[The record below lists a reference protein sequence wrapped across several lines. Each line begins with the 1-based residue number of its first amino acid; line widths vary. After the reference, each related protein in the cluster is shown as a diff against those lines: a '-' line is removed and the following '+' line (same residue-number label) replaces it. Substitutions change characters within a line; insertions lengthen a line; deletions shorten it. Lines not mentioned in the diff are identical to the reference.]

1 MSDIRVETERLI
13 LRPPTLEDFPRWAE
27 FQADPE
33 TTRFIGGIK
42 TPAETWRILA
52 TVAGAWTLTGVGFFS
67 VIEKSTGL
75 WLGRIGPW
83 RPHGWPGAEI
93 GWSLHPD
100 ATGKGYAQEAAVA
113 SMDYAFDVLG
123 WDDVIHT
130 IEDGNAASARLAQR
144 LGSRNRGPSPLPEP
158 FAGVVADVWGQS
170 REEWAVNRRT
180 LIR

>member
-33 TTRFIGGIK
+33 TTRFIGGVK

-83 RPHGWPGAEI
+83 KPHGWPGAEV

-100 ATGKGYAQEAAVA
+100 ATGKGYALEAAIA
-113 SMDYAFDVLG
+113 SMDYAFDILG

-130 IEDGNAASARLAQR
+130 IEHGNTASMRLAQR
-144 LGSRNRGPSPLPEP
+144 LGSRNRGRARLPEP
-158 FAGVVADVWGQS
+158 FADAVADNWGQT
-170 REEWAVNRRT
+170 RQEWTANRQT
-180 LIR
+180 LIG